1 MAYILIF
8 NFASTL
14 VCMLLNQVQ
23 RLNMLM
29 EILKKEFDLND
40 GPFVKGI
47 EESLDA
53 IGVHRQKYFGGIFVG
68 NHVHKILQV
77 RHITIML
84 LGWSNLLYT

>member
-1 MAYILIF
+1 
-8 NFASTL
+8 
-14 VCMLLNQVQ
+14 
-23 RLNMLM
+23 MLM

-84 LGWSNLLYT
+84 HGWSNLLYT